1 MLYLERSYLS
11 CGFFCGAG
19 AWHGCVKSEQN
30 TVDLPV
36 DVLTPY
42 MEGLHN
48 TWSLE
53 YTMPAHPYTYMYVY
67 IYIYIYIYTYTLS
80 LSHIYI
86 YMYVFTY
93 DICMYVL
100 MCACTYSKDD
110 MGWCSN
116 RIGSRK
122 ESSWPFTLPKVEEVW
137 QQLISLHRLRRLQSL
152 KQESTTKPPTDT
164 QEFRIHVAVARWRTC
179 TGAVLQPNQCV
190 ADQCQGT
197 TQLGQG
203 LDGLAFMFEGSRG
216 VKRLC
221 FFSTGSTRPL
231 LPLQ

>member
-67 IYIYIYIYTYTLS
+67 IYTRTHS

-86 YMYVFTY
+86 YV
-93 DICMYVL
+93 CMYL
-100 MCACTYSKDD
+100 RMTYVCMFLCVPVRILRTTWGGAAIEQDPERSLHGLLLCQKLKKC
-110 MGWCSN
+110 GNSSYLS
-116 RIGSRK
+116 IGSAGFN
-122 ESSWPFTLPKVEEVW
+122 P
-137 QQLISLHRLRRLQSL
+137 
-152 KQESTTKPPTDT
+152 
-164 QEFRIHVAVARWRTC
+164 
-179 TGAVLQPNQCV
+179 
-190 ADQCQGT
+190 
-197 TQLGQG
+197 
-203 LDGLAFMFEGSRG
+203 
-216 VKRLC
+216 
-221 FFSTGSTRPL
+221 
-231 LPLQ
+231 